1 MYGYRKTYLKYCII
15 QKGVFLLKIMICG
28 SIGYGGI
35 EKIKKLYSILK
46 EKGFDTIDHLFEK
59 DMDYS
64 HINDFRCKPELSR
77 NIVEHDLKHVSMADI
92 LVVIAHSPSYGT
104 GMEMVIAKNNFK
116 QIILLASDPLPTP
129 WPVYY
134 SDFVVNDEQELF
146 QILDE
151 LEQRSLID

>member
-1 MYGYRKTYLKYCII
+1 
-15 QKGVFLLKIMICG
+15 MICG

-64 HINDFRCKPELSR
+64 HLNDFRDRPELSKK
-77 NIVEHDLKHVSMADI
+77 IVEHDLKHVSMADV
-92 LVVIAHSPSYGT
+92 LVVIANDPSYGT
-104 GMEMVIAKNNFK
+104 VMEIVIAKNNYK

-129 WPVYY
+129 WPVYF
-134 SDFVVNDEQELF
+134 SDFIVKDEQELF
-146 QILDE
+146 QL
-151 LEQRSLID
+151 LGNMEQRDIM

>member
-1 MYGYRKTYLKYCII
+1 
-15 QKGVFLLKIMICG
+15 MICG

-64 HINDFRCKPELSR
+64 HINDFRCKPELSK
-77 NIVEHDLKHVSMADI
+77 NIVEHDLKHVSMTDI
-92 LVVIAHSPSYGT
+92 LVVIGHSPSYGT

-134 SDFVVNDEQELF
+134 SDFVVKDEQELF